1 MKILIVTQYYFPENF
16 KSNDLS
22 FELQKRGHDVTVLT
36 GLPNYPE
43 GKLFEGYGV
52 FKNRKQLI
60 NGVKIIRSLLLL
72 RGKGGGVRLFLNYF
86 SFAFFASLKAFFLN
100 FSNKYDAVIVH
111 EPSPITQFYPALLL
125 KKLQNVPVYF
135 WVMDLWPESLEVAG
149 GVKNKFVLQFFKN
162 MVIRFYE
169 NSEKILITSNGFRKS
184 ILEKGD
190 FADKLE
196 YFPNWAEDAIS
207 EGDVNFLIPEL
218 PIGFKVMFAG
228 NVGEAQDL
236 EAIMEA
242 ALELKNQNE
251 IKFIIVGDGRK
262 MPFVQDFI
270 QKNNLENTIQT
281 VGRFPVEA
289 MASFFAKADVMLVSL
304 KDDKIFNL
312 TVPAKVQ
319 AYMSASKPIVAMLN
333 GEGAEIIEEANC
345 GLAVPAGNSKKLA
358 ETILKMSELPLVE
371 LEQMGINSRRFFLE
385 NYQLSSCIDNLE
397 RILNLNNADPFI
409 KRQLQKHQIN

>member
-43 GKLFEGYGV
+43 GKLFEGYGI
-52 FKNRKQLI
+52 FKNRKQVI
-60 NGVKIIRSLLLL
+60 NGVKVIRSLLLL

-100 FSNKYDAVIVH
+100 FSNKYDAVLVH
-111 EPSPITQFYPALLL
+111 EPSPITQFYPALVL

-135 WVMDLWPESLEVAG
+135 WVMDLWPESLEIAG
-149 GVKNKFVLQFFKN
+149 GVKNKFVLGFFKN
-162 MVIRFYE
+162 MVIRFYK
-169 NSEKILITSNGFRKS
+169 NSEKILITSKGFKKS

-190 FADKLE
+190 FEEKLE

-207 EGDVNFLIPEL
+207 EGDKNYPVLTL
-218 PIGFKVMFAG
+218 PVGFKVMFAG

-236 EAIMEA
+236 EAIMDA
-242 ALELKNQNE
+242 ALELKNHGE

-262 MPFVQDFI
+262 MTYVQNVI
-270 QKNNLENTIQT
+270 QKHGLENTVIT

-289 MASFFAKADVMLVSL
+289 MASFFDKADVMLVSL
-304 KDDKIFNL
+304 KDDTIFNL

-333 GEGAEIIEEANC
+333 GEGAEIIEEAKC
-345 GLAVPAGNSKKLA
+345 GLAVAAGNAKQLA
-358 ETILKMSELPLVE
+358 KTILKMSDLPSSE
-371 LEQMGINSRRFFLE
+371 LEKMGINSRNFFQQ
-385 NYQLSSCIDNLE
+385 NYQLSTCIDNLE
-397 RILNLNNADPFI
+397 RILNEKQLDPSVKI
-409 KRQLQKHQIN
+409 QLQKNQIN

>member
-262 MPFVQDFI
+262 MPYVQDFI

-358 ETILKMSELPLVE
+358 ETILKMSELPLAE

-397 RILNLNNADPFI
+397 RILNLNKADPFI

>member
-43 GKLFEGYGV
+43 GKMYDGYGL
-52 FKNRKQLI
+52 FKNRRQEI

-72 RGKGGGVRLFLNYF
+72 RGKGGGIRLFLNYF
-86 SFAFFASLKAFFLN
+86 SFAFFASIKAFFLN
-100 FSNKYDAVIVH
+100 FNHKYDAVIVH

-125 KKLQNVPVYF
+125 KKLQNAPVYF
-135 WVMDLWPESLEVAG
+135 WVMDLWPESLEIAG
-149 GVKNKFVLQFFKN
+149 GVKNKAILGFFEK
-162 MVIRFYE
+162 MVINFYK
-169 NSEKILITSNGFRKS
+169 NSEKILITSKGFKKS
-184 ILEKGD
+184 ILEKGN
-190 FADKLE
+190 FENKLE
-196 YFPNWAEDAIS
+196 YFPNWAEDSIS
-207 EGDVNFLIPEL
+207 QGDQNFPVPEL
-218 PIGFKVMFAG
+218 PKGFKVMFAG

-236 EAIMEA
+236 EAIMKA
-242 ALELKNQNE
+242 GLELKNNPE
-251 IKFIIVGDGRK
+251 IKLIIVGDGRK
-262 MPFVQDFI
+262 MSYVQEFI
-270 QKNNLENTIQT
+270 DINNLQETVFT
-281 VGRFPVEA
+281 VGRYPVEA

-333 GEGAEIIEEANC
+333 GEGAEIIEEAKC
-345 GLAVPAGNSKKLA
+345 GLVVPAGDSKKLA
-358 ETILKMSELPLVE
+358 ETILKMAILPSSELK
-371 LEQMGINSRRFFLE
+371 QMGQNSRSFFLE

-397 RILNLNNADPFI
+397 RILKLKTVP
-409 KRQLQKHQIN
+409 K